1 MSTASKDISP
11 YAVGPLLFTGL
22 VGVFMVPYEIAALM
36 DGWRLSAATAGLLG
50 TAELAA
56 MSISSIFIMRIAG
69 SRSLRQIAAVGFA
82 IAIAG
87 EVSTSFIDHLWV
99 LVSFRI
105 MTGIGSGMVLAA
117 TSTSVAV
124 TSNPNRVMGLGLTI
138 TNLLFFAAFLVTPR
152 VLLHFGARDLFIGIS
167 LCFAAATASVLYIGG
182 PPASAIPREKAY
194 SRASLDRIKVSCL
207 VLGLISLNIGL
218 GAVWSFAERI
228 GADIG
233 LNADQIGSI
242 LAACPIAMIVG
253 SATAGLMGNRF
264 GDRWPIL
271 LGCIACGVACY
282 ATTTSTS
289 LSGYA
294 VGLLLFSF
302 SDIFIGPFALAGI
315 PSTLDPSGRLAA
327 AANGLMWLTYSVGIA
342 VGGFIADRASVK
354 VIGTFGFC
362 GCVVAGVTLACIARP
377 RAKIGNSR

>member
-1 MSTASKDISP
+1 MSTPSKDISP
-11 YAVGPLLFTGL
+11 FAVGPLLFTGL

-36 DGWRLSAATAGLLG
+36 DGWGLSAATAGLLG

-56 MSISSIFIMRIAG
+56 MSLTSIFIMRIAG
-69 SRSLRQIAAVGFA
+69 THSLRQIAAVGFM

-87 EVSTSFIDHLWV
+87 EVTTSFIDHLWT
-99 LVSFRI
+99 LGSARI

-117 TSTSVAV
+117 TSTGVAV

-152 VLLHFGARDLFIGIS
+152 VLLEFGSRDLFIGIS
-167 LCFAAATASVLYIGG
+167 LCFVAAAMSVPYIAA
-182 PPASAIPREKAY
+182 PPASATPHEMGRSPAAVDK
-194 SRASLDRIKVSCL
+194 IKVSCL
-207 VLGLISLNIGL
+207 VFGLLSLNIGL
-218 GAVWSFAERI
+218 GATWSFAERI
-228 GADIG
+228 GLDIG
-233 LNADQIGSI
+233 LSANQTGSI
-242 LAACPIAMIVG
+242 LAACPIAMIAG

-282 ATTTSTS
+282 ATTVSTS
-289 LSGYA
+289 LPGYA
-294 VGLLLFSF
+294 IGLLLFSF
-302 SDIFIGPFALAGI
+302 GDVFIGPFALAGI
-315 PSTLDPSGRLAA
+315 PSSLDPSGRIAA
-327 AANGLMWLTYSVGIA
+327 AANGLMWLAYAAGIA

-354 VIGTFGFC
+354 VIGSFGFC

-377 RAKIGNSR
+377 RAQNGVLP